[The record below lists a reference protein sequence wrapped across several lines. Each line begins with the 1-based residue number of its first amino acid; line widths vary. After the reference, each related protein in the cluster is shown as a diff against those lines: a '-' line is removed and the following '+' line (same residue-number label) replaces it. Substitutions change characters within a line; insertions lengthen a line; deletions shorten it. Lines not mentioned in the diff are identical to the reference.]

1 MFIPDHLIPEINE
14 STRPVIIYRN
24 DDGSFAW
31 GFVLRN
37 DEFVA
42 SMKMIKETSERAGI
56 QVLDAG
62 E

>member
-1 MFIPDHLIPEINE
+1 VFIPDHLIPEIKE

-24 DDGSFAW
+24 EDGSFAW

-42 SMKMIKETSERAGI
+42 SLNMIKVASERAGI